1 MSDDAGVGEKHK
13 PRRKRRL
20 LTARQGEGPLV
31 RYSRFVG
38 WMQIVLPSL
47 AAVLLAL
54 VLAWP
59 KLMQDDDRF
68 QIGFAKLSP
77 KEVETLSMVNSRYFG
92 VDQANRPFAV
102 SADLAV
108 QQPGDADLV
117 ALTAPK
123 ADFTNSSGANV
134 FVDADTGLYH
144 QQSKILDLAGTVN
157 LFHDT
162 GYELH
167 TTAATIDLV
176 HNSARGTE
184 PITGH
189 GPQGRT
195 LAAEGFEV
203 RDRGLEVVFTGKAT
217 MTMAAAGKGAT
228 AASKGAAGPSR
239 GATRR

>member
-1 MSDDAGVGEKHK
+1 MSDDASVGEERK
-13 PRRKRRL
+13 PRRKRWL
-20 LTARQGEGPLV
+20 LKARQGEGPLA

-38 WMQIVLPSL
+38 WMQIVMPSL

-68 QIGFAKLSP
+68 QVGFAKLSP

-108 QQPGDADLV
+108 QQPGNADLV
-117 ALTAPK
+117 TLKAPK
-123 ADFTNSSGANV
+123 ADFTSSSGANV
-134 FVDADTGLYH
+134 FVDAETGVYH
-144 QQSKILDLAGTVN
+144 QQSKVLDLVGSVN
-157 LFHDT
+157 LFHDA

-167 TTAATIDLV
+167 TASATIDLV
-176 HNSARGTE
+176 RNAARGSE

-203 RDRGLEVVFTGKAT
+203 RDKGLEVVFTGKAT
-217 MTMAAAGKGAT
+217 MTMAAAGKGAKAT
-228 AASKGAAGPSR
+228 SKGAP
-239 GATRR
+239 RR